1 MSSKAAAA
9 AARRGNEPIGKLL
22 LINAHMFM
30 RVTVGCSN
38 SKHEPA
44 NDCTMYLPPSSLA
57 RAARSTDRGVAA
69 VASEPVHALAMCGYD
84 ATVAMQLL
92 ATSSGISGLVQWLV
106 NPTFG
111 KLSDRYGRRPFF
123 LIGPAWNTVG
133 NFLIAMN
140 PHNKVVHRICCFP
153 LATSVLAQRSC

>member
-1 MSSKAAAA
+1 
-9 AARRGNEPIGKLL
+9 
-22 LINAHMFM
+22 
-30 RVTVGCSN
+30 
-38 SKHEPA
+38 
-44 NDCTMYLPPSSLA
+44 
-57 RAARSTDRGVAA
+57 
-69 VASEPVHALAMCGYD
+69 MCGND

-140 PHNKVVHRICCFP
+140 PHNKVVHCFCWYL
-153 LATSVLAQRSC
+153 LATFVLAQVFC

>member
-1 MSSKAAAA
+1 MAAAA
-9 AARRGNEPIGKLL
+9 ERANKAKEPLGKLL

-38 SKHEPA
+38 
-44 NDCTMYLPPSSLA
+44 M
-57 RAARSTDRGVAA
+57 
-69 VASEPVHALAMCGYD
+69 ASEPVHALAMCGND
-84 ATVAMQLL
+84 ATVAMQML
-92 ATSSGISGLVQWLV
+92 ATSSGISGLVQWLL

-140 PHNKVVHRICCFP
+140 PRNKVRRERTQP
-153 LATSVLAQRSC
+153 AEPARPANRLAHG